1 MILIVEDNSQ
11 VRKMIC
17 SFVEDFD
24 KDVCECE
31 DGDEAFAAFQKRRP
45 EWVLMDLAM
54 QRVNG
59 LDATRRIV
67 NAYPDAKIA
76 IVTNHDDTDIRLAAT
91 NAGASAYI
99 IKENLT
105 DLCRLFA

>member
-1 MILIVEDNSQ
+1 MILIVEDNQQ
-11 VRKMIC
+11 VRKMIR

-24 KDVCECE
+24 KDVCECA
-31 DGDEAFAAFQKRRP
+31 DGDEAFEAFQKHRP

-59 LDATRRIV
+59 LDATREIV
-67 NAYPDAKIA
+67 SVYPDAKIA

>member
-1 MILIVEDNSQ
+1 
-11 VRKMIC
+11 
-17 SFVEDFD
+17 
-24 KDVCECE
+24 
-31 DGDEAFAAFQKRRP
+31 
-45 EWVLMDLAM
+45 MDLAM

-59 LDATRRIV
+59 LDATREIV
-67 NAYPDAKIA
+67 SVYPDAKIA